1 MAVQNRRLGIA
12 CAIGVLFVWSGFLVV
27 ARLGIQTSLTA
38 ADIAVLRLTVAGGI
52 ILPFVGRWWPRDL
65 GLGPTLILM
74 TCGPGIIYSLLMFQG
89 LIETSAAYGGVF
101 ANGTLPIFTSL
112 IVALVTA
119 VFPTRKQV
127 VAIAVILAG
136 GVLVG
141 VTGLRIEGAN
151 VPLGIALLLA
161 ASAFLSIY
169 IFGLR
174 HWDIGPRQALVL
186 VNVPNAVLFL
196 PIWYFF
202 MPSGMAEASTQTI
215 LIQALYQGLGPGFV
229 AMTLF
234 ALAATNLGATAT
246 AGFSAA
252 VPASAA
258 LLAIPVL
265 REVPNPLEWCGIA
278 LVTLGLILLVR
289 R

>member
-74 TCGPGIIYSLLMFQG
+74 ACGPGIIYSLLMFQG
-89 LIETSAAYGGVF
+89 LNETSAAYGGVF

-161 ASAFLSIY
+161 ASAFCRFISSDCAIGTLDPDRRWCWSMSPMPCCSCQSG
-169 IFGLR
+169 IFSCR
-174 HWDIGPRQALVL
+174 REWPRQA
-186 VNVPNAVLFL
+186 PR
-196 PIWYFF
+196 
-202 MPSGMAEASTQTI
+202 PS
-215 LIQALYQGLGPGFV
+215 
-229 AMTLF
+229 
-234 ALAATNLGATAT
+234 
-246 AGFSAA
+246 
-252 VPASAA
+252 
-258 LLAIPVL
+258 
-265 REVPNPLEWCGIA
+265 
-278 LVTLGLILLVR
+278 
-289 R
+289 